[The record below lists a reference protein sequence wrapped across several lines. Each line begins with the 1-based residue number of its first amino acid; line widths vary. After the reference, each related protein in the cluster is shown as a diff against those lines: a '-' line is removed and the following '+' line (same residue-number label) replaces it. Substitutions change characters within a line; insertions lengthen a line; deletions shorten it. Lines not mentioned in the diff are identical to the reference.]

1 MSNKGK
7 RYEIAILI
15 PCTLDLSADLA
26 IMLKFKISD
35 TQYSPIIQGSF
46 SNRLFDK
53 TRIGKL
59 LIALNR
65 IGGLGFW
72 KLLDTRTQ
80 SVRIFTTLSKKQN
93 KFEYN

>member
-35 TQYSPIIQGSF
+35 TQYSPIIQG
-46 SNRLFDK
+46 LFVPVHPRTDSLS
-53 TRIGKL
+53 IL
-59 LIALNR
+59 ALVN
-65 IGGLGFW
+65 
-72 KLLDTRTQ
+72 
-80 SVRIFTTLSKKQN
+80 
-93 KFEYN
+93 Y